1 MQNHTLRIS
10 TGGTGFSDTSVGK
23 ESTCNAGD
31 PGPVPRLGRS
41 AGEGI
46 GYPFQFS
53 WASLVAQLVKNPP
66 AIRENWVWSLGWE
79 DPLEKGMA
87 NHSSILAWRVP
98 WTKRQTLLNDFHIT
112 NSVYSKYYFRASQVV
127 LVVKNPPANAGD
139 LRGTGSIPGLEL
151 SPRGEHGKPL

>member
-31 PGPVPRLGRS
+31 PGRVPRLGRS

-53 WASLVAQLVKNPP
+53 WASLVAQLVKNLLQCW
-66 AIRENWVWSLGWE
+66 RSGLDSWVG
-79 DPLEKGMA
+79 K
-87 NHSSILAWRVP
+87 IP
-98 WTKRQTLLNDFHIT
+98 W
-112 NSVYSKYYFRASQVV
+112 
-127 LVVKNPPANAGD
+127 
-139 LRGTGSIPGLEL
+139 
-151 SPRGEHGKPL
+151 RGERLPTSVFWPRELHGQHSPWGRKELDMTEQHIYIYICTHTYIHIHTYIYNTA